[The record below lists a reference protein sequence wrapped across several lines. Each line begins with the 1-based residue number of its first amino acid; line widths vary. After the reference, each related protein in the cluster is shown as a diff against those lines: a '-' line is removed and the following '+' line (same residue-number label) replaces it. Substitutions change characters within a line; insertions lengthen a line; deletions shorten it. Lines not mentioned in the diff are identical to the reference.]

1 MIKCF
6 SVKFAIL
13 SVIFFSSNLV
23 CAQDD
28 FDTACQ
34 FAQPFCSDESE
45 RLTFPNNTGNLEGFG
60 EIGCLNTTPNPSWYF
75 LRIEDS
81 GKLVFDIRQWVDT
94 DDDQRLDRNERQ
106 LDVDFIA
113 WGPFETSFVVCDV
126 LAKGCDLNNDGEN
139 IQPAECANNADEP
152 DFYINNQDNTNII
165 DCSYARQPEERIFVE
180 KFTINNAQ
188 KGEYYLVLITNF
200 ADEAGVIQLEQ
211 TNVGEENAGSTDCS
225 ILEPGIAPETIA
237 TCGEFPITI
246 EGRFP
251 GDSELNQAPAVTYQ
265 WSRAPFGSTDFTE
278 IPGETRPFTEVSE
291 NGIYQLQ
298 GFNETGVEVAN
309 SPDQVAVLDVLS
321 LSFEVNLSVA
331 EESFS
336 GFYTIT
342 GEVVT
347 APEIMDAGFTDFEYL
362 LEKEGISN
370 GNTQFV
376 TLREYQSSPVFENVP
391 PGDYRMR
398 ARYAGCPDNEVIS
411 TEVLMILGYPKYFTP
426 NGDGFHETWNIINAE
441 DQITASLYIFDRN
454 GKLLKQLNPLAGG
467 WDGTYNGKL
476 MPSSQYWFKIEFD
489 EPTDPN
495 RRRRTFSGSF
505 ALIR

>member
-6 SVKFAIL
+6 YLSFAFL
-13 SVIFFSSNLV
+13 FIFIFISKPLN
-23 CAQDD
+23 AQDD

-34 FAQPFCSDESE
+34 LAQPFCSDESE
-45 RLTFPNNTGNLEGFG
+45 RLTFPNQIGNLDGFG

-75 LRIEDS
+75 MRIEES
-81 GKLVFDIRQWVDT
+81 GELIFDIRQWVDT

-126 LAKGCDLNNDGEN
+126 LARGCDLNNDGEN

-152 DFYINNQDNTNII
+152 DFYINDLDNTNII

-180 KFTINNAQ
+180 NFTIANAQ
-188 KGEYYLVLITNF
+188 VGEYYLVLITNF

-211 TNVGEENAGSTDCS
+211 TNVGEEGAGSTDCS
-225 ILEPGIAPETIA
+225 ILEPGIAPDTIA
-237 TCGEFPITI
+237 TCGEYPIII

-251 GDSELNQAPAVTYQ
+251 GDAELNQPPAVTYQ
-265 WSRAPFGSTDFTE
+265 WSRAEIGSDAFTDISGEVLPF
-278 IPGETRPFTEVSE
+278 IEVSE
-291 NGIYQLQ
+291 NGIYQIR
-298 GFNETGVEVAN
+298 GFDSAGNEVEN
-309 SPDQVAVLDVLS
+309 SPDSVAVLDVSTLN
-321 LSFEVNLSVA
+321 FEVTLSVA

-342 GEVVT
+342 GEASPDQAIT
-347 APEIMDAGFTDFEYL
+347 EAGFTDFEYL
-362 LEKEGISN
+362 LEKEGIIN
-370 GNTQFV
+370 GELQFV
-376 TLREYQSSPVFENVP
+376 TLREYQTSPVFENVP
-391 PGDYRMR
+391 PGDYRVR
-398 ARYAGCPDNEVIS
+398 ARYAECPENEVIS
-411 TEVLMILGYPKYFTP
+411 AEILMILGYPKYFTP
-426 NGDGFHETWNIINAE
+426 NGDGFHETWNLINAE
-441 DQITASLYIFDRN
+441 EQTTASLYIFDRN

-467 WDGTYNGKL
+467 WDGTYNGEL
-476 MPSSQYWFKIEFD
+476 MPSSQYWFKVEFD